1 MQNENLLN
9 ILQKKFAFVITQYFG
24 YSYSFQTLQ
33 VPLQMCVYLFL
44 ASHDSLNFQ
53 VLGKPTL
60 YVYYEKSKS
69 ICMVSSSYL
78 CCKINIKGRH
88 RHVNYSETFYQLLN
102 VNILTRNP

>member
-33 VPLQMCVYLFL
+33 VPLQMLRRPYTR
-44 ASHDSLNFQ
+44 DSLNFQ

-69 ICMVSSSYL
+69 I
-78 CCKINIKGRH
+78 
-88 RHVNYSETFYQLLN
+88 
-102 VNILTRNP
+102 